1 MRKLTTLLA
10 PVALISAM
18 MLPAATMGRTTSSMR
33 RTAQEQ
39 NQNRRRRGRPENHAE
54 LDGALRALQ
63 RAKAGLEHASHDFG
77 GHRAKALDLTNQA
90 IDEVKQALAYDQ
102 Q

>member
-1 MRKLTTLLA
+1 MRKLATLLA
-10 PVALISAM
+10 PVALIGAM
-18 MLPAATMGRTTSSMR
+18 MLPATTIGRTTSPVR
-33 RTAQEQ
+33 RATQ
-39 NQNRRRRGRPENHAE
+39 NQNQRRRGRPENHAE

-77 GHRAKALDLTNQA
+77 GHRVKALDLTNQA
-90 IDEVKQALAYDQ
+90 IDEVKQALASDQ